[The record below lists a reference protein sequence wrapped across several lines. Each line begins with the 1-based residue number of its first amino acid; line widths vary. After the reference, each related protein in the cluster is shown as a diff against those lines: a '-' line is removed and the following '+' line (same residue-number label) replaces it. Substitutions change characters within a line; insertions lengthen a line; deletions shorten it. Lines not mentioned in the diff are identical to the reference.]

1 MKNIDRNLL
10 VEKWLKGGQS
20 QKQFST
26 EHNIKHSTF
35 LYWVKRYRI
44 EKQADPGFARVEL
57 AGPSEPNQKAR
68 IEITLADDLVIRI
81 Y

>member
-10 VEKWLKGGQS
+10 VEKWLHSGQS
-20 QKQFST
+20 QKQFSA
-26 EHNIKHSTF
+26 EHSIKHSTF

-44 EKQADPGFARVEL
+44 EKQADQGFARVDLGE
-57 AGPSEPNQKAR
+57 PSEPNQKAR

-81 Y
+81 F